1 MFLYDL
7 ETAAGKSLYEKLTG
21 CIRRD
26 ILEGK
31 LVAGARLPSKRTA
44 AAALGVSV
52 VTVTAAYEQLLAEGY
67 LVSRERRGYYVA
79 KVEQWELHPTPVAR
93 PAPPP
98 ALAPVETAE
107 VAREPRFDL
116 VENRIPAELFP
127 LSVWERL
134 TGRVWREQGQAL
146 LRRTEGQGLP
156 SLRAAIRDSLYE
168 SRGIRTEPERILIS
182 AGNEQLYTLL
192 LTLLGRERV
201 YGVEEPGY
209 PLIARLYRENGAR
222 VCPLPL
228 DESGV
233 IPSELYELGVQV
245 LHISPSHHFPTGTVT
260 PIGRRQELLSWL
272 EGSPDRYIIEDDYDS
287 EFRMAGRPI
296 PSLQSMDRTGR
307 VIYINTFT
315 KTVAPSLRMGYA
327 VLPEGLCAV
336 YRERMGFL
344 SCPVAVPEQAVLAAF
359 IADGSF
365 TRHINRTRTRTRR
378 VRDELIRALAASPCA
393 SRYRVSAADGGL
405 HFLLHVDTELSD
417 ERLCRALSD
426 VGVRVRSLRDYFD
439 RPPNTDTHT
448 LVVGYAG
455 LPDGAAAELVQR
467 LDAVGMGRESAR
479 GCEGT
484 RPADPAIPFSPKT
497 IHFPPH

>member
-7 ETAAGKSLYEKLTG
+7 DTAAGKSLYEKLTG

-26 ILEGK
+26 ILEGR
-31 LVAGARLPSKRTA
+31 LAAGARLPSKRTA

-67 LVSRERRGYYVA
+67 LISRERRGYYVA
-79 KVEQWELHPTPVAR
+79 QVEQWELHPTPVAR
-93 PAPPP
+93 PVTPT
-98 ALAPVETAE
+98 PVLTSVESEETD
-107 VAREPRFDL
+107 REPILDL

-134 TGRVWREQGQAL
+134 TARVWREQGQAL
-146 LRRTEGQGLP
+146 LRRTDGQGLP

-168 SRGIRTEPERILIS
+168 SRGIRTEAERILIS
-182 AGNEQLYTLL
+182 AGNEQLYALL
-192 LTLLGRERV
+192 LTLLGRDRV

-209 PLIARLYRENGAR
+209 PLIARLYRENGAQ

-228 DESGV
+228 DEGGV
-233 IPSELYELGVQV
+233 IPSELYTSGVQV

-260 PIGRRQELLSWL
+260 PVGRRQELLSWL

-327 VLPEGLCAV
+327 VLPAGICAA
-336 YRERMGFL
+336 YRERLGFL
-344 SCPVAVPEQAVLAAF
+344 SCPVAVSEQAVLAAF
-359 IADGSF
+359 IADGSL

-405 HFLLHVDTELSD
+405 HFLLHVDTDLSD
-417 ERLCRALSD
+417 ESLCRALSD
-426 VGVRVRSLRDYFD
+426 LGVRVRSLRDYFD
-439 RPPNTDTHT
+439 RPPHTDTHT

-455 LPDGAAAELVQR
+455 LPPSSASELVYR
-467 LDAVGMGRESAR
+467 LDAVVG
-479 GCEGT
+479 
-484 RPADPAIPFSPKT
+484 K
-497 IHFPPH
+497 